1 MGQLQILKASAGSGK
16 TFMLAYEYVKNV
28 ITEPIS
34 YKNILAVT
42 FTKKATGEMKSRI
55 LDELFNLTQPDGDKA
70 FLTKLITE
78 EHFEETDVRQRAA
91 RALNLILHD
100 YSNFSVMTI
109 DGFFQKIVRSFIKE
123 LHLECDYTIDFNSNY
138 LLKMAI
144 DNLIKKSEEDTQLK
158 EWLEAFMDDTIEASK
173 RVDLKKEML
182 SLSKMILGDEF
193 DKSYFEK
200 HRGELITFFNQLSV
214 KAEEITKEMVAKAN
228 DFLNY
233 CNTNGISMEDLPGKS
248 TGIYSYMKKMSN
260 GTILKCSNKIGELTS
275 PTSKWAKLPH
285 STTDDL
291 RNLFT
296 QLHELVNQNMTFL
309 RTIEAVLDS
318 HRTFV
323 LLADISSELYEIC
336 SRDNK
341 MLLSNTNYLINRLI
355 KNNDTPY
362 IYEKI
367 GNYYQIIMIDEFQDT
382 STGQW
387 ENFRP
392 LLENSLS
399 ESPSERAVVTLVGDV
414 KQSIYRWRGGDWR
427 ILGGGINSAF
437 YGNTIREEN
446 LVTNYRSSAE
456 VIHFN
461 NQIIRNCVT
470 QLNENLNSTL
480 DKLRDDDKI
489 AAVTHNEY
497 SNLLEEAYRGM
508 EQHCPSKGKEGGYVE
523 VIKYDENENL
533 NEVIRVIKELQGRGY
548 NAGDIAILVR
558 NKKAAKSITAHILD
572 YKRNNPTKC
581 ENYCFDIIAS
591 DGLSLN
597 RSVVIKFIMA
607 VYSLS
612 EKERPATLALYNRY
626 LGRDLTTEIPQEEK
640 EFIASLLHLPATGS
654 FEKITQWYKLGENPN
669 NIAYL
674 QAFHTAV
681 IKFSGAETADAAS
694 LLQWWGVEN
703 ENLSVSLPEGQN
715 AINIETIHKS
725 KGLQY
730 KIVII
735 PYCNWGLAPMSHDNY
750 FWAETTDERLK
761 LPNGEGQKIIVSY
774 KKSLEESFF
783 SPSYVREQILTY
795 IENFNIFYVALTR
808 AVQELY
814 VMIPTKSRGSNNI
827 NHYIENAVGDTL
839 IHGEKREY
847 RSNPTERSAIYI
859 DRFNHCDTTSRI
871 TLHTESDKFFKD
883 MEEEAGSVDAR
894 GKGILLHKLF
904 ESATSLEELP
914 QAIEKLSA
922 GGFLSKQEAL
932 SLTRICEEALENPI
946 VRGWF
951 DDQWE
956 TRSESSILLPTE
968 PGEIQVRTKR
978 PDRVLIKGDSAIV
991 IDYKFGHENR
1001 SHYKQIIQYKELL
1014 HSMGYNEVKGYLW
1027 YINNNIIAEV

>member
-55 LDELFNLTQPDGDKA
+55 LDELFHLTQPDGDKA
-70 FLTKLITE
+70 FLTKLVTE
-78 EHFEETDVRQRAA
+78 EHFSETDVRQRAA

-123 LHLECDYTIDFNSNY
+123 LHLECDYTIDFNINY

-144 DNLIKKSEEDTQLK
+144 DNLIKKSEEDAQLK
-158 EWLEAFMDDTIEASK
+158 EWMEAFMDDTIEASK
-173 RVDLKKEML
+173 RVDLKKEILPL
-182 SLSKMILGDEF
+182 SRMILGDEF

-200 HRGELITFFNQLSV
+200 HRSELIGFFNQLSSQADGMT
-214 KAEEITKEMVAKAN
+214 KAMVAKAN
-228 DFLNY
+228 EFLDY
-233 CNTNGISMEDLPGKS
+233 CGNHSIGIEDLPGKS
-248 TGIYSYMKKMSN
+248 TGIYSYLKKVASGN
-260 GTILKCSNKIGELTS
+260 ILRCSNKVGELVS
-275 PTSKWAKLPH
+275 PTSKWGKLPENRA
-285 STTDDL
+285 SDL
-291 RNLFT
+291 RDLFT
-296 QLHELVNQNMTFL
+296 QLYELVNQNITRL

-399 ESPSERAVVTLVGDV
+399 ESPSEKTVVTLVGDV

-427 ILGGGINSAF
+427 ILGNGIHSAF
-437 YGNTIREEN
+437 YGVAIREEN

-480 DKLRDDDKI
+480 SKLRDDDKI
-489 AAVTHNEY
+489 SATTHHEY

-508 EQHCPSKGKEGGYVE
+508 EQNCPSKGKEGGYVE
-523 VIKYDENENL
+523 VVKYEEERNL
-533 NEVIRVIKELQGRGY
+533 DEVIRIIKELQERGY

-558 NKKAAKSITAHILD
+558 NKKAAKSITAYILD
-572 YKRNNPTKC
+572 YKRNNPAEC
-581 ENYCFDIIAS
+581 ENYCFDLIAS

-597 RSVVIKFIMA
+597 RSVVIKFVMA

-626 LGRDLTTEIPQEEK
+626 LGRELTQNLPEE
-640 EFIASLLHLPATGS
+640 ERTFITSLQHLPATSS
-654 FEKITQWYKLGENPN
+654 FEKIVEWYKLGENTN

-674 QAFHTAV
+674 QAFHTAI
-681 IKFSGAETADAAS
+681 IKFSGTETADVAS
-694 LLQWWGVEN
+694 LLEWWKAEN

-730 KIVII
+730 KIVIL
-735 PYCNWGLAPMSHDNY
+735 PYCNWGLSPMSRDNY
-750 FWAETTDERLK
+750 FWAESNDEELK
-761 LPNGEGQKIIVSY
+761 LPNGEDQKIIISY
-774 KKSLEESFF
+774 KKSLEESSF
-783 SPSYVREQILTY
+783 SPSYVREQILTN

-808 AVQELY
+808 AVKELY
-814 VMIPTKSRGSNNI
+814 VMIPTKSRGSNSI
-827 NHYIENAVGDTL
+827 NHYVENAVGDTL
-839 IHGEKREY
+839 IYGEKTVHQSKPIEQA
-847 RSNPTERSAIYI
+847 AIYI
-859 DRFNHCDTTSRI
+859 DRFNHCDTTSRL
-871 TLHTESDKFFKD
+871 TLHTESDKFFND
-883 MEEEAGSVDAR
+883 MEEEAGNVDAR

-904 ESATSLEELP
+904 ESATTLEELP
-914 QAIEKLSA
+914 HAIEKLSA
-922 GGFLSKQEAL
+922 SGYISKQEAL
-932 SLTRICEEALENPI
+932 SLKRVCDEALENPTI
-946 VRGWF
+946 REWF
-951 DDQWE
+951 SDQWE
-956 TRSESSILLPTE
+956 TRSESSILLPTIA
-968 PGEIQVRTKR
+968 GEIQVRTKR
-978 PDRVLIKGDSAIV
+978 PDRVLIKGESAIV
-991 IDYKFGHENR
+991 IDYKFGRRNH
-1001 SHYKQIIQYKELL
+1001 SHYKQIVQYKELL
-1014 HSMGYNEVKGYLW
+1014 HSMGYKEVKGYLW
-1027 YINNNIIAEV
+1027 YINENIIAEV